1 MTKPKA
7 SIKSLPL
14 EVDIMIIEILRL
26 DDALNLCDALHV
38 PKQVA
43 VQYCYIDK
51 NDIYRTIHEVG
62 SNPNSNKYLL
72 KNKIFQ
78 IEADSD
84 DKTWIALRTF
94 DLELLKNYFEEVKPD
109 LSEALSIAAEMG
121 FNDAVKLL
129 LSDSRVDPSADDNIA
144 LCNAAQEGHVEIV
157 KLLLSD
163 SRVNPSARDNETLRY
178 AARNGNTE
186 IVKLLLSDSRV
197 DPSALNNE
205 ALRYS
210 AGDGHTE
217 IVKLLLS
224 DSRVE
229 PSARD
234 SGALRYAAK
243 KGHTEIVKLLLS
255 DSRVDPSARDSGA
268 LMVAAK
274 KGHTEIVKLLLSDS
288 RVEPSAE
295 KIRDF
300 LSIASGKNVKK
311 LLKSYLK
318 KKQSKE

>member
-1 MTKPKA
+1 MTKQKA
-7 SIKSLPL
+7 SIKSLPID
-14 EVDIMIIEILRL
+14 VVIMIIEILRL
-26 DDALNLCDALHV
+26 DDALRLCDALQV
-38 PKQVA
+38 SEQVA

-51 NDIYRTIHEVG
+51 NDVHHTIHEVG

-84 DKTWIALRTF
+84 DKTWVALRTF
-94 DLELLKNYFEEVKPD
+94 DLKLLKNYIKEFKLD
-109 LSEALSIAAEMG
+109 LGEALSIAAEMG
-121 FNDAVKLL
+121 FTDAVKLL
-129 LSDSRVDPSADDNIA
+129 LSDSRVDPSAYDNIA
-144 LCNAAQEGHVEIV
+144 LCSAAGDGHIEIV

-163 SRVNPSARDNETLRY
+163 SRLDLSARDNDALRY
-178 AARNGNTE
+178 AARNGHTE

-224 DSRVE
+224 DSRVD

-234 SGALRYAAK
+234 NDALRYAAK

-255 DSRVDPSARDSGA
+255 DSRAD
-268 LMVAAK
+268 
-274 KGHTEIVKLLLSDS
+274 
-288 RVEPSAE
+288 PSAE
-295 KIRDF
+295 KIQDF
-300 LSIASGKNVKK
+300 LSIASRKNVKK